1 MDTKPKIFNINN
13 IGNKLNESGEPIVL
27 IGRWDKGRSF
37 NTNKTNKSVKNKPLN
52 VIKD

>member
-13 IGNKLNESGEPIVL
+13 IGIKLNTSGEPIVL
-27 IGRWDKGRSF
+27 IGRWDKGRCF
-37 NTNKTNKSVKNKPLN
+37 NTDKTNESIKYKPLN